1 MKMITLLYLTR
12 YALRDIASKKLRAGL
27 TVLGISIGIASLVS
41 LFIVSLGMRTR
52 VESEINTLLGSSI
65 IVGTRNSEPMSIYV
79 AHLISNITGIE
90 RAVPVIIGS
99 GLVESSN
106 AFILAVPVEEI
117 KAFQTIV
124 SGSGFSS
131 PNARECLMPEES
143 AKKLGV
149 SVNSTVRI
157 VTSYVQKG
165 VSFKVTG
172 LSKIGGLFQAAL
184 AGPAPVVVMSL
195 EQGERILNKRG
206 LTDMILVRVY
216 NSSVMSSVVNAIR
229 STYPS
234 LSVSTEEDVLKQ
246 SQAILDTI
254 DAVIFTIS
262 AISIIVA
269 GVGTMNTIT
278 MSIREKIREI
288 GVLKSIGASP
298 LQVLYIFLVEG
309 ILLGISGG
317 LFGSALGMGLGYVIV
332 TYLLPRVFRFQ
343 INLPFIISYEPVL
356 NGLVIAVAASFL
368 SSLLP
373 SWNASRIRPVEAL
386 RYE

>member
-1 MKMITLLYLTR
+1 MITLLYLTR
-12 YALRDIASKKLRAGL
+12 YALRDITNKKLRAGL

-41 LFIVSLGMRTR
+41 LFIVSLGMRAR
-52 VESEINTLLGSSI
+52 VESEINTLLGSSV
-65 IVGTRNSEPMSIYV
+65 IVRTRNSEPMSIYV
-79 AHLISNITGIE
+79 VHLISNITGVE

-117 KAFQTIV
+117 KSFQTIL
-124 SGSGFSS
+124 SGSGVSS

-157 VTSYVQKG
+157 VTSYVQEG
-165 VSFKVTG
+165 VSFKVVG
-172 LSKIGGLFQAAL
+172 LSEIGGLFQAAL
-184 AGPAPVVVMSL
+184 AGPASVVVVSL

-206 LTDMILVRVY
+206 LADMILVRVY
-216 NSSVMSSVVNAIR
+216 NSSIMSSVVNAIR

-309 ILLGISGG
+309 IILGLLGG

-332 TYLLPRVFRFQ
+332 VYMLPRVFRFQ
-343 INLPFIISYEPVL
+343 ISLPFIISYEPVL
-356 NGLVIAVAASFL
+356 NGLLISVAASFL

>member
-1 MKMITLLYLTR
+1 MITLLYLTR

-52 VESEINTLLGSSI
+52 VESEINTLLGSSV
-65 IVGTRNSEPMSIYV
+65 IVEARSGEPMSMYV
-79 AHLISNITGIE
+79 VHLLDNIAGVE

-99 GLVESSN
+99 GLVESRN
-106 AFILAVPVEEI
+106 AFILAVPIEEM
-117 KAFQTIV
+117 KSFQTIL
-124 SGSGFSS
+124 SGSGISS
-131 PNARECLMPEES
+131 PNVMECIMPEES
-143 AKKLGV
+143 AKKLGI

-157 VTSYVQKG
+157 VTSYAQGG
-165 VSFKVTG
+165 VSFKVVG
-172 LSKIGGLFQAAL
+172 LSEIGGLFQAAL
-184 AGPAPVVVMSL
+184 VGPASVVVVSL

-206 LTDMILVRVY
+206 LADMVLIRVH
-216 NSSVMSSVVNAIR
+216 NSSLMSNVVNAIR

-234 LSVSTEEDVLKQ
+234 LSVLTEEDVLKQ
-246 SQAILDTI
+246 SQSILDTI

-262 AISIIVA
+262 AISVVVA

-288 GVLKSIGASP
+288 GILKSIGASP
-298 LQVLYIFLVEG
+298 SQVLYIFLVEG
-309 ILLGISGG
+309 LMLGLLGG
-317 LFGSALGMGLGYVIV
+317 LFGSGLGIGLGYVIV
-332 TYLLPRVFRFQ
+332 VHLLPKFFGFQ
-343 INLPFIISYEPVL
+343 INLPFIISHEPVL
-356 NGLVIAVAASFL
+356 NGLVISIGAGFL

>member
-1 MKMITLLYLTR
+1 MITLLYLTR

-41 LFIVSLGMRTR
+41 LFIVSLGMRAR

-65 IVGTRNSEPMSIYV
+65 IVRTRNSEPMSIYV
-79 AHLISNITGIE
+79 VHLISNITGVE

-117 KAFQTIV
+117 KSFQTII
-124 SGSGFSS
+124 SGSGVSS

-149 SVNSTVRI
+149 SVSSTVRI
-157 VTSYVQKG
+157 VTSYVQEG
-165 VSFKVTG
+165 VSFKVVG
-172 LSKIGGLFQAAL
+172 LSEIGGFFQAAL
-184 AGPAPVVVMSL
+184 AGPASVVVMSL

-206 LTDMILVRVY
+206 LADMILVRVY
-216 NSSVMSSVVNAIR
+216 NSSIMSSVVNAIR

-269 GVGTMNTIT
+269 GIGTMNTIT

-298 LQVLYIFLVEG
+298 LQVLYIFLLEG
-309 ILLGISGG
+309 IILGLLGG

-332 TYLLPRVFRFQ
+332 VYMLPRVFRFQ
-343 INLPFIISYEPVL
+343 ISLPFIISYEPVL
-356 NGLVIAVAASFL
+356 NGLVISVAASFL
-368 SSLLP
+368 SSVLP

>member
-1 MKMITLLYLTR
+1 MGMITLLYLTR
-12 YALRDIASKKLRAGL
+12 YALRDISSKKLRAGL
-27 TVLGISIGIASLVS
+27 TILGISIGIASLVS
-41 LFIVSLGMRTR
+41 LFIVSLGMRAR

-65 IVGTRNSEPMSIYV
+65 IVRTRNSEPMSIYV
-79 AHLISNITGIE
+79 VHLLNNIPGVE

-117 KAFQTIV
+117 KSFQTIL
-124 SGSGFSS
+124 SGSGVSS

-143 AKKLGV
+143 AKKLRV

-157 VTSYVQKG
+157 VTSYMQEG
-165 VSFKVTG
+165 VTFKVVG
-172 LSKIGGLFQAAL
+172 LSEIGGLFQAAL
-184 AGPAPVVVMSL
+184 AGPASVVVMSL

-206 LTDMILVRVY
+206 LADMILVRVY
-216 NSSVMSSVVNAIR
+216 NSSIMSSVVNAIR
-229 STYPS
+229 STYPG

-309 ILLGISGG
+309 IMLGLLGG
-317 LFGSALGMGLGYVIV
+317 LLGSALGMGLGYVIV
-332 TYLLPRVFRFQ
+332 VYLLPRIFRFQ

-356 NGLVIAVAASFL
+356 NGLIIAVSASFL

>member
-1 MKMITLLYLTR
+1 MITLLYLTR
-12 YALRDIASKKLRAGL
+12 YALRDITSKKIRAGL

-41 LFIVSLGMRTR
+41 LFIVSLGMRAR

-65 IVGTRNSEPMSIYV
+65 IVRTRNSEPMSIYV
-79 AHLISNITGIE
+79 VHLISNITGVE

-99 GLVESSN
+99 GLVESNN

-117 KAFQTIV
+117 KSFQTIL
-124 SGSGFSS
+124 SGSGVSS

-157 VTSYVQKG
+157 VTSYVQEG
-165 VSFKVTG
+165 VSFKVVG
-172 LSKIGGLFQAAL
+172 LSEIGGLFQAAL
-184 AGPAPVVVMSL
+184 AGPASVVVMGL

-206 LTDMILVRVY
+206 LADMILVRVY
-216 NSSVMSSVVNAIR
+216 NSSIMSSVVNAIR

-234 LSVSTEEDVLKQ
+234 LSVSTEEDILKQ

-309 ILLGISGG
+309 IILGLLGGV
-317 LFGSALGMGLGYVIV
+317 FGSALGMGLGYVIV
-332 TYLLPRVFRFQ
+332 VYMLPRVFRFQ
-343 INLPFIISYEPVL
+343 ISLPFIISYEPVL
-356 NGLVIAVAASFL
+356 NGLLISVAASFL

>member
-1 MKMITLLYLTR
+1 MITLLYLTR
-12 YALRDIASKKLRAGL
+12 YALRDITSKKIRAGL

-41 LFIVSLGMRTR
+41 LFIVSLGMRAR

-65 IVGTRNSEPMSIYV
+65 IVRTRNSEPMSIYV
-79 AHLISNITGIE
+79 VHLISNITGVE

-99 GLVESSN
+99 GLVESNN

-117 KAFQTIV
+117 KSFQTIL
-124 SGSGFSS
+124 SGSGVSS

-157 VTSYVQKG
+157 VTSYVQEG
-165 VSFKVTG
+165 VSFKVVG
-172 LSKIGGLFQAAL
+172 LSEIGGLFQAAL
-184 AGPAPVVVMSL
+184 AGPASVVVMGL

-206 LTDMILVRVY
+206 LADMILVRVY
-216 NSSVMSSVVNAIR
+216 NSSIMSSVVNAIR

-246 SQAILDTI
+246 SQTILDTI

-309 ILLGISGG
+309 IILGLLGGV
-317 LFGSALGMGLGYVIV
+317 FGSALGMGLGYVIV
-332 TYLLPRVFRFQ
+332 VYMLPRVFRFQ
-343 INLPFIISYEPVL
+343 ISLPFIISYEPVL
-356 NGLVIAVAASFL
+356 NGLLISVAASFL

>member
-41 LFIVSLGMRTR
+41 LFIVSLGMRAR

-65 IVGTRNSEPMSIYV
+65 IVRTRNSEPMSIYV
-79 AHLISNITGIE
+79 VHLISNITGVE

-124 SGSGFSS
+124 SGSGVSS
-131 PNARECLMPEES
+131 PKARECLMPEES

-157 VTSYVQKG
+157 VTSYVQEG

-172 LSKIGGLFQAAL
+172 LSEIGGLFQAAL
-184 AGPAPVVVMSL
+184 AGPASVVVMSL

-206 LTDMILVRVY
+206 LADMILVRVY

-343 INLPFIISYEPVL
+343 ISLPFIISYEPVL

>member
-1 MKMITLLYLTR
+1 MITLIYLTR

-41 LFIVSLGMRTR
+41 LFIVSLGMRVR

-65 IVGTRNSEPMSIYV
+65 IVRTRNSEPMSIYV
-79 AHLISNITGIE
+79 VHLISNITGVE

-124 SGSGFSS
+124 SGSGVSS

-143 AKKLGV
+143 AKKLRV

-157 VTSYVQKG
+157 VTSYVQEG
-165 VSFKVTG
+165 VSFKVVG
-172 LSKIGGLFQAAL
+172 LSEIGGLFQAAL
-184 AGPAPVVVMSL
+184 AGPASVVVMSL

-206 LTDMILVRVY
+206 LADMILVRVY
-216 NSSVMSSVVNAIR
+216 NSSIMSSVVNAIR

-309 ILLGISGG
+309 IILGLLGG

-332 TYLLPRVFRFQ
+332 VYMLPRVFRFQ
-343 INLPFIISYEPVL
+343 ISLPFIISCEPVL
-356 NGLVIAVAASFL
+356 NGLVISVAASFL
-368 SSLLP
+368 SSVLP

>member
-1 MKMITLLYLTR
+1 MITLLYLTR

-65 IVGTRNSEPMSIYV
+65 IVRTRNSEPMSIYV
-79 AHLISNITGIE
+79 VHLLSNISGVD
-90 RAVPVIIGS
+90 RAVPVVLGS

-117 KAFQTIV
+117 KTFQTIL
-124 SGSGFSS
+124 SGSGVST

-143 AKKLGV
+143 AKKLGI

-157 VTSYVQKG
+157 VTSYVQEG
-165 VSFKVTG
+165 VSFKVVG
-172 LSKIGGLFQAAL
+172 LSEIGGLFQAAL
-184 AGPAPVVVMSL
+184 AGPASVVVVSL

-206 LTDMILVRVY
+206 LADMVLIRVH

-246 SQAILDTI
+246 SQSILDTI

-288 GVLKSIGASP
+288 GVLKSIGTSP
-298 LQVLYIFLVEG
+298 TQVLYIFLTEG
-309 ILLGISGG
+309 LVLGLLGG

-332 TYLLPRVFRFQ
+332 VYLLPRMFRLQ
-343 INLPFIISYEPVL
+343 ISLPFIISYEPVL
-356 NGLVIAVAASFL
+356 NGLIISVAASFL

>member
-1 MKMITLLYLTR
+1 MITLLYLTR
-12 YALRDIASKKLRAGL
+12 YALRDITSKKIRAGL
-27 TVLGISIGIASLVS
+27 TVLGISIGTASLVS
-41 LFIVSLGMRTR
+41 LFIVSLGMRAR

-65 IVGTRNSEPMSIYV
+65 IVRTRNSEPMSIYV
-79 AHLISNITGIE
+79 VHLISNITGVE

-99 GLVESSN
+99 GLVESNN

-117 KAFQTIV
+117 KSFQTIL
-124 SGSGFSS
+124 SGSGVSS

-157 VTSYVQKG
+157 VTSYVQEG
-165 VSFKVTG
+165 VSFKVVG
-172 LSKIGGLFQAAL
+172 LSEIGGLFQAAL
-184 AGPAPVVVMSL
+184 AGPASVVVMGL

-206 LTDMILVRVY
+206 LADMILVRVY
-216 NSSVMSSVVNAIR
+216 NSSIMSSVVNTIR

-262 AISIIVA
+262 AISVIVA

-309 ILLGISGG
+309 IILGLLGG

-332 TYLLPRVFRFQ
+332 VYMLPRVFRFQ
-343 INLPFIISYEPVL
+343 ISLPFIISYEPVL
-356 NGLVIAVAASFL
+356 NGLLISVASSFL
-368 SSLLP
+368 SSLFP

>member
-1 MKMITLLYLTR
+1 MGMITLLYLTR
-12 YALRDIASKKLRAGL
+12 YALRDISSKKLRAGL
-27 TVLGISIGIASLVS
+27 TILGISIGIASLVS
-41 LFIVSLGMRTR
+41 LFIVSLGMRAR

-65 IVGTRNSEPMSIYV
+65 IVRTRNSEPMSIYV
-79 AHLISNITGIE
+79 VHLLNNIPGVE

-117 KAFQTIV
+117 KSFQTIL
-124 SGSGFSS
+124 SGSGVSS

-143 AKKLGV
+143 AKKLRV

-157 VTSYVQKG
+157 VTSYMQEG
-165 VSFKVTG
+165 VTFKVVG
-172 LSKIGGLFQAAL
+172 LSEIGGLFQAAL
-184 AGPAPVVVMSL
+184 AGPASVVVMSL

-206 LTDMILVRVY
+206 LADMILVRVY
-216 NSSVMSSVVNAIR
+216 NSSIMSSVVNAIR
-229 STYPS
+229 STYPG

-269 GVGTMNTIT
+269 SVGTMNTIT

-309 ILLGISGG
+309 IMLGLLGG
-317 LFGSALGMGLGYVIV
+317 LLGSALGMGLGYVIV
-332 TYLLPRVFRFQ
+332 VYLLPRIFRFQ

-356 NGLVIAVAASFL
+356 NGLIIAVSASFL

>member
-1 MKMITLLYLTR
+1 MITLLYLTR
-12 YALRDIASKKLRAGL
+12 YALRDITSKKIRAGL
-27 TVLGISIGIASLVS
+27 TVLGISIGTASLVS
-41 LFIVSLGMRTR
+41 LFIVSLGMRAR

-65 IVGTRNSEPMSIYV
+65 IVRTRNSEPMSIYV
-79 AHLISNITGIE
+79 VHLISNITGVE

-99 GLVESSN
+99 GLVESNN

-117 KAFQTIV
+117 KSFQTIL
-124 SGSGFSS
+124 SGSGVSS

-157 VTSYVQKG
+157 VTSYVQEG
-165 VSFKVTG
+165 VSFKVVG
-172 LSKIGGLFQAAL
+172 LSEIGGLFQAAL
-184 AGPAPVVVMSL
+184 AGPASVVVMGL

-206 LTDMILVRVY
+206 LADMILVRVY
-216 NSSVMSSVVNAIR
+216 NSSIMSSVVNTIR

-262 AISIIVA
+262 AISVIVA

-309 ILLGISGG
+309 IILGLLGG

-332 TYLLPRVFRFQ
+332 VYMLPRVFRFQ
-343 INLPFIISYEPVL
+343 ISLPFIISYEPVL
-356 NGLVIAVAASFL
+356 NGLLISVASSFL

>member
-1 MKMITLLYLTR
+1 MITLIYLTR
-12 YALRDIASKKLRAGL
+12 YAFRDISSKKLRAGL

-52 VESEINTLLGSSI
+52 IESEINRLLGSSV
-65 IVGTRNSEPMSIYV
+65 IVRTRNSESVSIYV
-79 AHLISNITGIE
+79 VHLLSNITGVD

-99 GLVESSN
+99 GLVGSNN

-117 KAFQTIV
+117 KSFQTIL
-124 SGSGFSS
+124 SGSGVSS
-131 PNARECLMPEES
+131 SNAKECLMPEES
-143 AKKLGV
+143 AKKLGI
-149 SVNSTVRI
+149 SINSTVRI
-157 VTSYVQKG
+157 VTSYMQEG
-165 VSFKVTG
+165 VSFKVVG
-172 LSKIGGLFQAAL
+172 LSEIGGLFQAAL
-184 AGPAPVVVMSL
+184 AGPASVVVISL

-206 LTDMILVRVY
+206 VADMILIRVY
-216 NSSVMSSVVNAIR
+216 NSSVMSSVVNTIR

-246 SQAILDTI
+246 SQSILDTI

-262 AISIIVA
+262 TISIIVA

-278 MSIREKIREI
+278 MSIREKVREI

-298 LQVLYIFLVEG
+298 SQVLYIFLMEG
-309 ILLGISGG
+309 LILGLLGG
-317 LFGSALGMGLGYVIV
+317 LFGSALGMGIGYVTVIH
-332 TYLLPRVFRFQ
+332 LLPKMFRFP
-343 INLPFIISYEPVL
+343 ISLPFIISYEPVL
-356 NGLVIAVAASFL
+356 NGLIISVATSFL
-368 SSLLP
+368 SSLFP

>member
-1 MKMITLLYLTR
+1 MITLLYLTR
-12 YALRDIASKKLRAGL
+12 YALRDITSKKIRAGL

-41 LFIVSLGMRTR
+41 LFIVSLGMRAR

-65 IVGTRNSEPMSIYV
+65 IVRTRNSEPMSIYV
-79 AHLISNITGIE
+79 VHLISNITGVE

-99 GLVESSN
+99 GLVESNN

-117 KAFQTIV
+117 KSFQTIL
-124 SGSGFSS
+124 SGSGVSS

-157 VTSYVQKG
+157 VTSYVQEG
-165 VSFKVTG
+165 VSFKVVG
-172 LSKIGGLFQAAL
+172 LSEIGGLFQAAL
-184 AGPAPVVVMSL
+184 AGPASVVVMGL

-206 LTDMILVRVY
+206 LADMILVRVY
-216 NSSVMSSVVNAIR
+216 NSSIMSSVVNAIR

-309 ILLGISGG
+309 IILGLLGGV
-317 LFGSALGMGLGYVIV
+317 FGSALGMGLGYVIV
-332 TYLLPRVFRFQ
+332 IYMLPRVFRFQ
-343 INLPFIISYEPVL
+343 ISLPFIISYEPVL
-356 NGLVIAVAASFL
+356 NGLLISVAASFL

>member
-1 MKMITLLYLTR
+1 MITLIYLTR
-12 YALRDIASKKLRAGL
+12 YALRDIASKKLRASL

-65 IVGTRNSEPMSIYV
+65 IVRTRNSEPMSIYV
-79 AHLISNITGIE
+79 VHLLSNISGVD
-90 RAVPVIIGS
+90 RAVPVVIGS

-117 KAFQTIV
+117 KSFQTIL
-124 SGSGFSS
+124 SGSGIST

-143 AKKLGV
+143 AKKLGI

-157 VTSYVQKG
+157 VTSYVQEG
-165 VSFKVTG
+165 VSFKIVG
-172 LSKIGGLFQAAL
+172 LSEIGGLFQAAL
-184 AGPAPVVVMSL
+184 AGPASVVVVSL

-206 LTDMILVRVY
+206 LADMVLIRVH

-246 SQAILDTI
+246 SQSILDTI

-298 LQVLYIFLVEG
+298 TQVLYIFLTEG
-309 ILLGISGG
+309 LVLGLLGG
-317 LFGSALGMGLGYVIV
+317 LFGSALGMGLGYVTV
-332 TYLLPRVFRFQ
+332 VYLLPRVFRFQ
-343 INLPFIISYEPVL
+343 ISLPFIMSYEPVL
-356 NGLVIAVAASFL
+356 NGLIISVAASFL

>member
-1 MKMITLLYLTR
+1 MITLLYLTR
-12 YALRDIASKKLRAGL
+12 YALRDISSKKLRAGL
-27 TVLGISIGIASLVS
+27 TILGISIGIASLVS
-41 LFIVSLGMRTR
+41 LFIVSLGMRAR

-65 IVGTRNSEPMSIYV
+65 IVRTRNSEPMSIYV
-79 AHLISNITGIE
+79 VHLLNNIPGVE

-117 KAFQTIV
+117 KSFQTIL
-124 SGSGFSS
+124 SGSGVSS

-143 AKKLGV
+143 AKKLRV

-157 VTSYVQKG
+157 VTSYMQEG
-165 VSFKVTG
+165 VTFKVVG
-172 LSKIGGLFQAAL
+172 LSEIGGLFQAAL
-184 AGPAPVVVMSL
+184 AGPASVVVMSL

-206 LTDMILVRVY
+206 LADMILVRVY
-216 NSSVMSSVVNAIR
+216 NSSIMSSVVNAIR
-229 STYPS
+229 STYPG

-309 ILLGISGG
+309 IMLGLLGG
-317 LFGSALGMGLGYVIV
+317 LLGSALGMGLGYVIV
-332 TYLLPRVFRFQ
+332 VYLLPRIFRFQ

-356 NGLVIAVAASFL
+356 NGLIIAVSASFL

>member
-1 MKMITLLYLTR
+1 MGMITLLYLTR
-12 YALRDIASKKLRAGL
+12 YALRDITNKKLRAGL

-41 LFIVSLGMRTR
+41 LFIVSLGMRAR
-52 VESEINTLLGSSI
+52 VESEINTLLGSSV
-65 IVGTRNSEPMSIYV
+65 IVRTRNSEPMSIYV
-79 AHLISNITGIE
+79 VHLISNITGVE

-117 KAFQTIV
+117 KSFQTIL
-124 SGSGFSS
+124 SGSGVSS

-157 VTSYVQKG
+157 VTSYVQEG
-165 VSFKVTG
+165 VSFKVVG
-172 LSKIGGLFQAAL
+172 LSEIGGLFQAAL
-184 AGPAPVVVMSL
+184 AGPASVVVVSL

-206 LTDMILVRVY
+206 LADMILVRVY
-216 NSSVMSSVVNAIR
+216 NSSIMSSVVNAIR

-309 ILLGISGG
+309 IILGLLGG

-332 TYLLPRVFRFQ
+332 VYMLPRVFRFQ
-343 INLPFIISYEPVL
+343 ISLPFIISYEPVL
-356 NGLVIAVAASFL
+356 NGLLISVAASFL

>member
-1 MKMITLLYLTR
+1 MGMITLLYLTR
-12 YALRDIASKKLRAGL
+12 YALRDISSKKLRAGL
-27 TVLGISIGIASLVS
+27 TILGISIGIASLVS
-41 LFIVSLGMRTR
+41 LFIVSLGMRAR

-65 IVGTRNSEPMSIYV
+65 IVRTRNSEPMSIYV
-79 AHLISNITGIE
+79 VHLLNNIPGVE

-117 KAFQTIV
+117 KSFQTIL
-124 SGSGFSS
+124 SGSGVSS

-143 AKKLGV
+143 AKKLRV

-157 VTSYVQKG
+157 VTSYMQEG
-165 VSFKVTG
+165 VTFKVVG
-172 LSKIGGLFQAAL
+172 LSEIGGLFQAAL
-184 AGPAPVVVMSL
+184 AGPASVVVMSL

-206 LTDMILVRVY
+206 LADMILVRVY
-216 NSSVMSSVVNAIR
+216 NSSIMSSVVNAIR
-229 STYPS
+229 STYPG

-288 GVLKSIGASP
+288 GVLKSIGTSP

-309 ILLGISGG
+309 IMLGLLGG
-317 LFGSALGMGLGYVIV
+317 LLGSALGMGLGYVIV
-332 TYLLPRVFRFQ
+332 VYLLPRIFRFQ

-356 NGLVIAVAASFL
+356 NGLIIAVSASFL

>member
-1 MKMITLLYLTR
+1 MITLLYLTR

-65 IVGTRNSEPMSIYV
+65 IVRTKNSEPMSIYV
-79 AHLISNITGIE
+79 VHLLSNINGVD
-90 RAVPVIIGS
+90 RAVPVVLGS

-117 KAFQTIV
+117 KTFQTIL
-124 SGSGFSS
+124 SGSGVST

-143 AKKLGV
+143 AKKLGI
-149 SVNSTVRI
+149 SVNSTVSI
-157 VTSYVQKG
+157 VTSYVQEG
-165 VSFKVTG
+165 VSFKVVG
-172 LSKIGGLFQAAL
+172 LSEIGGLFQAAL
-184 AGPAPVVVMSL
+184 AGPASVVVVSL

-206 LTDMILVRVY
+206 LADMVLIRVH
-216 NSSVMSSVVNAIR
+216 NSSAMSSVVNAIR

-246 SQAILDTI
+246 SQSIIDTI

-298 LQVLYIFLVEG
+298 TQVLYIFLTEG
-309 ILLGISGG
+309 LVLGLLGG

-332 TYLLPRVFRFQ
+332 VYLLPKVFRFQ
-343 INLPFIISYEPVL
+343 ISLPFIISYEPVL
-356 NGLVIAVAASFL
+356 NGLIISVAASFL

>member
-1 MKMITLLYLTR
+1 V
-12 YALRDIASKKLRAGL
+12 D
-27 TVLGISIGIASLVS
+27 
-41 LFIVSLGMRTR
+41 
-52 VESEINTLLGSSI
+52 
-65 IVGTRNSEPMSIYV
+65 
-79 AHLISNITGIE
+79 
-90 RAVPVIIGS
+90 RAVPVVLGS

-117 KAFQTIV
+117 KTFQTIL
-124 SGSGFSS
+124 SGSGVST

-143 AKKLGV
+143 AKKLGI

-157 VTSYVQKG
+157 VTSYVQEG
-165 VSFKVTG
+165 VSFKVVG
-172 LSKIGGLFQAAL
+172 LSEIGGLFQAAL
-184 AGPAPVVVMSL
+184 AGPASVVVVSL

-206 LTDMILVRVY
+206 LADMVLIRVH

-246 SQAILDTI
+246 SQSILDTI

-288 GVLKSIGASP
+288 GVLKSIGTSP
-298 LQVLYIFLVEG
+298 TQVLYIFLTEG
-309 ILLGISGG
+309 LVLGLLGG

-332 TYLLPRVFRFQ
+332 VYLLPRMFRLQ
-343 INLPFIISYEPVL
+343 ISLPFIISYEPVL
-356 NGLVIAVAASFL
+356 NGLIISVAASFL

>member
-1 MKMITLLYLTR
+1 MITLLYLTR

-65 IVGTRNSEPMSIYV
+65 IVRTKNSEPMSIYV
-79 AHLISNITGIE
+79 VHLLSNINGVD
-90 RAVPVIIGS
+90 RAVPVVLGS

-117 KAFQTIV
+117 KTFQTIL
-124 SGSGFSS
+124 SGSGVST

-143 AKKLGV
+143 AKKLGI

-157 VTSYVQKG
+157 VTSYVQEG
-165 VSFKVTG
+165 VSFKVVG
-172 LSKIGGLFQAAL
+172 LSEIGGLFQAAL
-184 AGPAPVVVMSL
+184 AGPASVVVVSL

-206 LTDMILVRVY
+206 LADMVLIRVH
-216 NSSVMSSVVNAIR
+216 NSSAMSSVVNAIR

-246 SQAILDTI
+246 SQSILDTI

-298 LQVLYIFLVEG
+298 TQVLYIFLTEG
-309 ILLGISGG
+309 LVLGLLGG

-332 TYLLPRVFRFQ
+332 VYLLPKVFRFQ
-343 INLPFIISYEPVL
+343 ISLPFIISYEPVL
-356 NGLVIAVAASFL
+356 NGLIISVAASFL

-373 SWNASRIRPVEAL
+373 SWNASKIRPVEAL